1 MKTLKFFI
9 LGLLGITACA
19 HNPSF
24 KEAEN
29 TKIQSVIRYSDSTEI
44 NTEDFFDVGRA
55 DSLVGSYGVKVERL
69 DSIRYLLF
77 SESDTAL
84 YGRVRA
90 YQAGTFIDVA
100 TERIHS
106 EMSISEHGITFSKD
120 GYHVFSDTLIQRVFV
135 YQDNQLLGVFYLE
148 KSIDLKPLLLMK
160 PGRSIIRV
168 FAETQGKKCADLMM
182 PLSDG
187 KPILNPQEITRED
200 LQGNIM
206 YFAFLDRFRDG
217 NKSNNRKLDN
227 PLVTER
233 TNYQGGDIKGLEDV
247 IKEGYLNRL
256 GVNSVWISPLT
267 KNPEGAWGNFKDP
280 HVMFSGYH
288 GYWPSLSTVIDNRVG
303 TPQELE
309 SLLSTAHDSNMNV
322 LLDYVAHH
330 VHKEHPIYKKHPDW
344 VTPLYLPD
352 GSLNTERWDD
362 HRLTTWFDTFMP
374 TLDLGRPEIANYMV
388 DSALFWLK
396 EYDFD
401 GFRHDATKHIPTNFT
416 RLLTKKIR
424 GQVANKK
431 GKNMYQIGETYGDPD
446 LISSY
451 VGSGLL
457 DAQFDFNLY
466 DRMVDVFAFDDPMEK
481 LVNEQ
486 KRSLNIYGYHHVMG
500 NITGNQ
506 DRARFISFADQTI
519 DRSTD
524 WIKLKQ
530 IGHLETLTAKPL
542 GFEKFKC
549 FYAYQMTAPGIPVI
563 YYGDEI
569 GMAGGNDPGNRM
581 PMKFSDLSDQEKEL
595 KNWVTQ
601 LTGLR
606 RNSLALMY
614 GDFDILHYTEN
625 AIVIR
630 RSYLEETVITM
641 INKGDSNFLWH
652 GQNAFESYGE
662 LKQAL
667 SSLNTD
673 IQRFEVG
680 PNSALVLQFIQ
691 E

>member
-1 MKTLKFFI
+1 MKLHLSALLITM
-9 LGLLGITACA
+9 GLWSCTQNLT
-19 HNPSF
+19 F
-24 KEAEN
+24 EEASN
-29 TKIQSVIRYSDSTEI
+29 TKLQSAIKYNDSVLI
-44 NTEDFFDVGRA
+44 NSIDFFDIGYA
-55 DSLVGSYGVKVERL
+55 DSIVATYGVSIQKK
-69 DSIRYLLF
+69 DSVHYLLW
-77 SESDTAL
+77 SDKDSTIF
-84 YGRVRA
+84 GRIRA
-90 YQAGTFIDVA
+90 YQGNTYTDIL
-100 TERIHS
+100 TQRI
-106 EMSISEHGITFSKD
+106 SKD
-120 GYHVFSDTLIQRVFV
+120 APLSTHGLAMSEDGKTLFSDTSVIA
-135 YQDNQLLGVFYLE
+135 YIMQDNRLVGVFPIERELSLATLISDQKA
-148 KSIDLKPLLLMK
+148 KSFL
-160 PGRSIIRV
+160 RV
-168 FAETQGKKCADLMM
+168 FAESNHQVCPDLLI
-182 PLSDG
+182 PLRNG
-187 KPILNPQEITRED
+187 KPLKDPNLVGRED
-200 LQGNIM
+200 LHGNIM
-206 YFAFLDRFRDG
+206 YFAFLDRYKDG
-217 NKSNNRKLDN
+217 NTENNRKVEN

-233 TNYQGGDIKGLEDV
+233 TNYHGGDMKGLEDV
-247 IKEGYLNRL
+247 IKSGYLNDL
-256 GVNSVWISPLT
+256 GVNSVWISPIT
-267 KNPEGAWGNFKDP
+267 KNPDGAWGNFKDP

-288 GYWPSLSTVIDNRVG
+288 GYWPSLSTVIDDRVG
-303 TPQELE
+303 NEKELN
-309 SLLSTAHDSNMNV
+309 SLLKTAHDSNMNV

-330 VHKEHPIYKKHPDW
+330 VHKEHPIYKLHPDW

-374 TLDLGRPEIANYMV
+374 TLDLGRPEIADYMV

-396 EYDFD
+396 AFDFD
-401 GFRHDATKHIPTNFT
+401 GFRHDATKHIPLNFT

-424 GQVANKK
+424 EQVAAEK

-451 VGSGLL
+451 VESGLL

-466 DRMVDVFAFDDPMEK
+466 DRMVDVFAFNDPMEK

-486 KRSLNIYGYHHVMG
+486 KRSLKVYGYHHLMG

-524 WIKLKQ
+524 WIELKR
-530 IGHLETLTAKPL
+530 IGHLQTLTAKPL
-542 GFEKFKC
+542 GFERFKC

-569 GMAGGNDPGNRM
+569 GMPGGNDPGNRS
-581 PMKFSDLSDQEKEL
+581 PMKFEGLNNNESSL
-595 KNWVTQ
+595 KSWVKH

-630 RSYLEETVITM
+630 RSYLGETVIVM
-641 INKGDSNFLWH
+641 INKGDLNFLWH

-662 LKQAL
+662 LKQSL
-667 SSLNTD
+667 SSRNSD
-673 IQRFEVG
+673 VQRFEVG

-691 E
+691 K